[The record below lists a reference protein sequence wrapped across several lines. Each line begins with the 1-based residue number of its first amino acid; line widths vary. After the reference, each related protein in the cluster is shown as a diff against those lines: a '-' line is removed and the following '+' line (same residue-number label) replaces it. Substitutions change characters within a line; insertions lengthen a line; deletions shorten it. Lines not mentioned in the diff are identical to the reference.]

1 MLNNNPVIDQ
11 PASQPASS
19 RAHNNLYWQDQQLSQ
34 FFLIKGAAA
43 AAAAATRCFHW
54 FSYTWTLGRKFMV
67 DVAIQQSQR
76 PLKYVKD
83 NEKCVFVGQINR
95 AVH

>member
-34 FFLIKGAAA
+34 FFLIKGAA